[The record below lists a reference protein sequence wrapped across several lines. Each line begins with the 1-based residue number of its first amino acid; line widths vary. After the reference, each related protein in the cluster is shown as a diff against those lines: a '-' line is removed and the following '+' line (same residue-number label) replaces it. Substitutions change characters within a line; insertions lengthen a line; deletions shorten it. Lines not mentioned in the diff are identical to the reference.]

1 MREAVM
7 AEEHES
13 ISQDEVAA
21 FVRKL
26 EQWSEGLDDK
36 EKALLQAM
44 LTPPEDVQQGRSS
57 LEERGFKFNKFSIE
71 VPLESLLYRFR
82 YEQEGPEK
90 RVYIKEA
97 GPSWVRF
104 IQRPR

>member
-1 MREAVM
+1 M

-26 EQWSEGLDDK
+26 EQWSAGLDDK

-44 LTPPEDVQQGRSS
+44 LTPPEDIQQDRST
-57 LEERGFKFNKFSIE
+57 LEDRGFKFNKFSIE

-82 YEQEGPEK
+82 YEQEGPEQ
-90 RVYIKEA
+90 RVYIKDP

-104 IQRPR
+104 IQRQR